1 MRRVSLARMGEDRV
15 YKGMND
21 SSGKGEVEEYAPSF
35 SPGVQMGVIIIIFG
49 AQSSPVKSVHPTFLH
64 SCLVWPEAEARDVPE
79 APMSALLRPPRAPF
93 VRALTRRT
101 AAWTRPP
108 GSRAAPPP
116 RVSPAPPS
124 GGRLGRA
131 PPRSQRTCA
140 GPFRSSSPAVFN
152 PLTVGLARRAGISC
166 FASLASLLSPL
177 PPALPPPHLLPRS
190 RRFFHSLLLFLL
202 TLTRI
207 RAGRLHA
214 QLSTRERLRL
224 RDNLTAAGWVG
235 AAGVSAARATSQEVR
250 SSMARRSAFPAAALR
265 VWSIL
270 PCLLVLRA
278 EVGQPREESLYLWID
293 AHQARVL
300 IGEVSRLTRELLL
313 LPLPGSSL
321 SVQLFH

>member
-177 PPALPPPHLLPRS
+177 PPALPPPPPLAP
-190 RRFFHSLLLFLL
+190 
-202 TLTRI
+202 
-207 RAGRLHA
+207 
-214 QLSTRERLRL
+214 LSP
-224 RDNLTAAGWVG
+224 V
-235 AAGVSAARATSQEVR
+235 
-250 SSMARRSAFPAAALR
+250 
-265 VWSIL
+265 
-270 PCLLVLRA
+270 
-278 EVGQPREESLYLWID
+278 
-293 AHQARVL
+293 
-300 IGEVSRLTRELLL
+300 
-313 LPLPGSSL
+313 LPLPPPLPPHAHSHQSREATRPAVYAGTAP
-321 SVQLFH
+321 VERQLNGCRLGRCGRSFSCESHQPGGPE